1 MAHRSGLGRGL
12 DALIPT
18 NEPPKSGINFIP
30 VARIAA
36 NPHQPRATFD
46 PDELAS
52 LASSIKEHGI
62 LQPVLVTRN
71 DETGDYTLIAGERRL
86 LAARQAGLDT
96 VPAIIR
102 EASEQQ
108 RLELALIENL
118 QRADLTPLES
128 AEAYREL
135 VEEYNLSHE
144 EVAER
149 VGKSRAAVTNTLRLL
164 KLPPVVQQA
173 LTDKR
178 ISEGHARSLLALPSS
193 ESQEAALRTIL
204 KYELNVR
211 QTEEL
216 VRKLLGHKPIRPQAS
231 LPAPEITA
239 LEEKLRSRLGTK
251 VKLNRYHR
259 GGSLVIHYYS
269 DEELNA
275 LIEMILR
282 E

>member
-1 MAHRSGLGRGL
+1 L

-18 NEPPKSGINFIP
+18 IESPSSGTNFIP
-30 VARIAA
+30 IARIAA
-36 NPHQPRATFD
+36 NPHQPRTTFD

-52 LASSIKEHGI
+52 LASSIKEHGV

-144 EVAER
+144 EVAGR

-164 KLPPVVQQA
+164 KLPPNVQQA
-173 LTDKR
+173 LTDKQ

-204 KYELNVR
+204 KYDLNVR

-216 VRKLLGHKPIRPQAS
+216 VRKLLGHKPVRSQAS

>member
-1 MAHRSGLGRGL
+1 MAHRPGLGRGL

-18 NEPPKSGINFIP
+18 NEPSQSSTNFISI
-30 VARIAA
+30 ARIAA
-36 NPHQPRATFD
+36 NPHQPRTNFD

-52 LASSIKEHGI
+52 LASSIKEHGVI
-62 LQPVLVTRN
+62 QPLLVTRN

-86 LAARQAGLDT
+86 LAARLAGLDS

-135 VEEYNLSHE
+135 VEVFNLSHE
-144 EVAER
+144 EVAGR
-149 VGKSRAAVTNTLRLL
+149 VGKSRTAITNTLRLL
-164 KLPPVVQQA
+164 KLPPAVQQA
-173 LTDKR
+173 LTDMR

-204 KYELNVR
+204 KHELNVR

-216 VRKLLGHKPIRPQAS
+216 VRKLLGHRPVRSQAS
-231 LPAPEITA
+231 LPAPEISA
-239 LEEKLRSRLGTK
+239 LEEKLRTHLGTK

-275 LIEMILR
+275 LIELILR